1 MRKIFCLSLIILISS
16 IFSISFAKD
25 DESRGYKG
33 TLPNLN
39 KYFEYKKQK
48 SKVEAETS
56 PQKAE
61 DAKDLKS
68 APFDDPIFM
77 ETIIKKPKNTP
88 YVEDL
93 LYIRPILIK
102 FKDFLSANPEN
113 IDVQKYIARVNEI
126 SLLSEDIIK
135 KYEATHG
142 KDHSYI
148 WVTSVSYR
156 AKIIGNLLYER
167 NKYSKYMDITAG
179 EYSKPYIDNEIKI
192 LISELDKCIFR
203 LSQLD
208 VY

>member
-1 MRKIFCLSLIILISS
+1 MRKILSALLIIFLTS

-25 DESRGYKG
+25 DENRGYKG
-33 TLPNLN
+33 VLPNLN

-48 SKVEAETS
+48 SKIEAEKT
-56 PQKAE
+56 PQSVE

-77 ETIIKKPKNTP
+77 ETIIQKPKNTP
-88 YVEDL
+88 YVEDM
-93 LYIRPILIK
+93 LYIRPILVK
-102 FKDFLSANPEN
+102 FRDFLMENPEN
-113 IDVQKYIARVNEI
+113 IDIQKYVARVNEI

-135 KYEATHG
+135 KYSATHG

-179 EYSKPYIDNEIKI
+179 EYSKPYIDNEVKI
-192 LISELDKCIFR
+192 LISELEKCIFR
-203 LSQLD
+203 LMQLD